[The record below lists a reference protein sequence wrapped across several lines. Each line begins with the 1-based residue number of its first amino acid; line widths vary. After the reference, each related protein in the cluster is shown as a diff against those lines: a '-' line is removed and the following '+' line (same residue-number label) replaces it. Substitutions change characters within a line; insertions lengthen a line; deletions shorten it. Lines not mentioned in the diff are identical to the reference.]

1 MTVLACFVILLDCC
15 PFSTL
20 SNASA
25 AAIAKVKYSS
35 LEIGRKVKNAMPIL
49 MFSLRQDLFHA
60 LSQAL
65 SVNVFLSL

>member
-35 LEIGRKVKNAMPIL
+35 LEIGRKVKNAML

>member
-35 LEIGRKVKNAMPIL
+35 LEIGRKVKNAML

-65 SVNVFLSL
+65 SVIVFLSL